1 MSAQRFPMPSAETGH
16 PTPLEDDEPLDG
28 QSLRIGS
35 YRIWFAYDSYNE
47 PDALA
52 VYLELGIPG
61 MVDVVRA
68 LNLLLGLCLEVDGAA
83 RGQVVRHPQSGQ
95 LIYRFHYAMD
105 EEHDVGDLIEAISL
119 LTVELDDGTEWE

>member
-1 MSAQRFPMPSAETGH
+1 MPSAETGH
-16 PTPLEDDEPLDG
+16 PTPLEDDEPLDE
-28 QSLRIGS
+28 QALRIGS

-83 RGQVVRHPQSGQ
+83 RARSC
-95 LIYRFHYAMD
+95 
-105 EEHDVGDLIEAISL
+105 
-119 LTVELDDGTEWE
+119 GTRNRAS